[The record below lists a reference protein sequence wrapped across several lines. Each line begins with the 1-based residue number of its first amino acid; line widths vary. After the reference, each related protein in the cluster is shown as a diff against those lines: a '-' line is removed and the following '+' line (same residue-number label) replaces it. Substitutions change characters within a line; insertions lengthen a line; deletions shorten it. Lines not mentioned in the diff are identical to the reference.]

1 MKLNKEEKEYFI
13 SVIGIIVVVGA
24 LLTVILL

>member
-13 SVIGIIVVVGA
+13 AVIGVLVAVGA
-24 LLTVILL
+24 MLTVALL

>member
-1 MKLNKEEKEYFI
+1 MKINKEDI
-13 SVIGIIVVVGA
+13 DCVVAVIGVLVVVGA